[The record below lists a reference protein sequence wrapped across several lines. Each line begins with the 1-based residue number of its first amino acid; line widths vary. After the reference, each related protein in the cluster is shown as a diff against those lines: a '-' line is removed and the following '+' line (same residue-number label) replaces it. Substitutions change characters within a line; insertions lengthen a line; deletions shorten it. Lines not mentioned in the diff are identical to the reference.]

1 MEKESWKFIS
11 ATSPQI
17 LIFLILIFQLLWGSS
32 STCSILHQ
40 KTCLLL
46 HHIQFVFLKQTYKK
60 LPLWPLFSIKIN
72 SDTFTTLTWTGWPA
86 GSPTQSR
93 YLRKIKQRGLQFEYG
108 SRLAINKA
116 AVFVA
121 KSFVFFFCCFV
132 KCFGV
137 NFIFNKVGE
146 QRSLL
151 NVDECLSFFFLLL
164 NTCAVVFQKSRRKR
178 RVTGCG
184 RQDFPSTLSSLK
196 VTGAFFF
203 HLPHRFVTM
212 RENNVF
218 SLKRCENCV
227 SAKKKKKKNQRRI
240 LLHFFFLLLIVLRK
254 VLRGLQTVPH
264 CSTQKHVYELQR
276 LGK

>member
-1 MEKESWKFIS
+1 M
-11 ATSPQI
+11 
-17 LIFLILIFQLLWGSS
+17 
-32 STCSILHQ
+32 
-40 KTCLLL
+40 
-46 HHIQFVFLKQTYKK
+46 
-60 LPLWPLFSIKIN
+60 
-72 SDTFTTLTWTGWPA
+72 
-86 GSPTQSR
+86 
-93 YLRKIKQRGLQFEYG
+93 
-108 SRLAINKA
+108 
-116 AVFVA
+116 FVA
-121 KSFVFFFCCFV
+121 KSFFFFCCFV

-227 SAKKKKKKNQRRI
+227 SAKKKKKEEESKTDFVALFFSPSNRFEESFAWSPNGSS
-240 LLHFFFLLLIVLRK
+240 LLYTKTCL
-254 VLRGLQTVPH
+254 
-264 CSTQKHVYELQR
+264 
-276 LGK
+276 